1 MKLSYRVYGEGRP
14 VLIFHGL
21 FGMSDN
27 WQSFARQMADN
38 GYQVI
43 TADLRNH
50 GLSPHND
57 DHDYFSMAADVVE
70 LIADL
75 NLYQPVVIGHS
86 MGGKMSLSLINN
98 FKGLVAKAVVI
109 DIAPY
114 QYPVHHREII
124 NTLLSIDLSKITRR
138 SEAEKIM
145 NDAID
150 DYGTKQFL
158 LKNLHWKTPE
168 QMDWRFNLKTLNAQ
182 IEEVGAATWPTVLV
196 DTPLLFVKGGNSG
209 YIEDTRFS
217 EIKSWY
223 PNAQFVKVDG
233 AGHWVHAEKPNEL
246 LTEVLKFIE

>member
-27 WQSFARQMADN
+27 WQSFARQLAEK

-50 GLSPHND
+50 GLSPHEEV
-57 DHDYFSMAADVVE
+57 HDYFSMASDVAE

-75 NLYQPVVIGHS
+75 NLHQPVVIGHS
-86 MGGKMSLSLINN
+86 MGGKMTLSLINS
-98 FKGLVAKAVVI
+98 FPDLVSKAVVI

-124 NTLLSIDLSKITRR
+124 DTLLSIDLSTIKRR

-145 NDAID
+145 NEAID

-168 QMDWRFNLKTLNAQ
+168 QMDWRFNLKTLNEQ
-182 IEEVGAATWPTVLV
+182 IEEVGTATWPSVLV
-196 DTPLLFVKGGNSG
+196 NTPVLFVKGGNSG
-209 YIEDTRFS
+209 YIEDARFS

-223 PNAQFVKVDG
+223 PNAQFVNIEG
-233 AGHWVHAEKPNEL
+233 AGHWVHAEKPLEL
-246 LTEVLKFIE
+246 LNEVLKFIE

>member
-1 MKLSYRVYGEGRP
+1 MKLRYRVYGEGRP

-27 WQSFARQMADN
+27 WQSFARQLADK

-50 GLSPHND
+50 GSSPHD
-57 DHDYFSMAADVVE
+57 DVHDYHSMAMDVVE
-70 LIADL
+70 LINDL
-75 NLYQPVVIGHS
+75 GLDKPVVIGHS
-86 MGGKMSLSLINN
+86 MGGKMTLSLINS
-98 FKGLVAKAVVI
+98 FPEKVGKAIVI

-124 NTLLSIDLSKITRR
+124 DTLLSIDLTSITRR

-168 QMDWRFNLKTLNAQ
+168 QMDWRFNLKTLNEQ
-182 IEEVGAATWPTVLV
+182 IEEVGASTWPSVEV
-196 DTPLLFVKGGNSG
+196 DTPLLFIKGENSG
-209 YIEDTRFS
+209 YIEDARYA
-217 EIKSWY
+217 EIRSWY
-223 PNAQFVKVDG
+223 PNAQFVGIAG
-233 AGHWVHAEKPNEL
+233 AGHWVHAEKPLEL
-246 LTEVLKFIE
+246 LNAVLNFIE

>member
-27 WQSFARQMADN
+27 WQSFARMLAEK

-50 GLSPHND
+50 GLSPHD
-57 DHDYFSMAADVVE
+57 EVHDYTSMAADVAE

-75 NLYQPVVIGHS
+75 NLQQPVVIGHS
-86 MGGKMSLSLINN
+86 MGGKMALTLINSYAN
-98 FKGLVAKAVVI
+98 LVSKAIVI

-124 NTLLSIDLSKITRR
+124 DTLVSIDLSKITRR
-138 SEAEKIM
+138 SEAEKLM
-145 NDAID
+145 SDAID
-150 DYGTKQFL
+150 DYGTRQFL

-168 QMDWRFNLKTLNAQ
+168 QMDWRFNLKTLNEH
-182 IEEVGAATWPTVLV
+182 IEEVGTATWPSVII
-196 DTPLLFVKGGNSG
+196 DTPVLFVKGSNSG
-209 YIEDTRFS
+209 YIEEARFS
-217 EIKSWY
+217 EIKNWY
-223 PNAQFVKVDG
+223 SNLQFVSIEG
-233 AGHWVHAEKPNEL
+233 AGHWVQADKPHEL
-246 LTEVLKFIE
+246 LEAVLKFIE